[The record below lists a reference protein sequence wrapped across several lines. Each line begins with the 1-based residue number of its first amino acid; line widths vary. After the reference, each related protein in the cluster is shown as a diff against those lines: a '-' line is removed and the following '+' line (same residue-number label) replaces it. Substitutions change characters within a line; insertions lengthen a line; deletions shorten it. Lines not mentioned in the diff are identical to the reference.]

1 MIPLSHSIV
10 TLKPAR
16 QAALQAIVS
25 VDERRKNGA
34 KLPSLP
40 HVRTFLRVLTGSSR
54 LNATV
59 ARQIPGLN
67 WVPKNRHSNLKQ
79 VEEALDAMIATGG
92 KDCRLPLT
100 LDVQAELF
108 PEVMHTRTDRRLQRS
123 NIKTIRQMR
132 RESREVDQR
141 WKMRQ
146 NLLAKAEIDL
156 NFQSPESVCTWYS
169 RWSDEFD
176 ALELEPMFWRWQT
189 RFSSLKELVWLRM
202 SGEPLYA
209 VMYEIPFIVRETAE
223 HIRIAER
230 WQVPNK
236 LKFQLEKLAGRDNEH
251 S

>member
-10 TLKPAR
+10 ALKPAR
-16 QAALQAIVS
+16 QAALQAIMS
-25 VDERRKNGA
+25 VEERRKSGG

-79 VEEALDAMIATGG
+79 VEEALDVMLSTGG
-92 KDCRLPLT
+92 EACPLPLT
-100 LDVQAELF
+100 QDVQAELF
-108 PEVMHTRTDRRLQRS
+108 PEVMHTRTDRRMHRS
-123 NIKTIRQMR
+123 DIQTTRQMR
-132 RESREVDQR
+132 RESREYDQH
-141 WKMRQ
+141 WKLRQ

-156 NFQSPESVCTWYS
+156 NFQSPESVCTWYR
-169 RWSDEFD
+169 RWNDEFD
-176 ALELEPMFWRWQT
+176 AAELELGFWRWQT
-189 RFSSLKELVWLRM
+189 RFSSLKELDWMRM

-209 VMYEIPFIVRETAE
+209 VMYEIPFIVRETPA

-236 LKFQLEKLAGRDNEH
+236 LNFQQ
-251 S
+251 

>member
-1 MIPLSHSIV
+1 MIPSSHALV

-25 VDERRKNGA
+25 VEERRNKGA

-54 LNATV
+54 LNASV

-92 KDCRLPLT
+92 EACPLPLT

-108 PEVMHTRTDRRLQRS
+108 PEVMHTRTDRRLHKS
-123 NIKTIRQMR
+123 NIQTTRQMR
-132 RESREVDQR
+132 RESREYEQR
-141 WKMRQ
+141 WKSRQ

-176 ALELEPMFWRWQT
+176 AAELEGMFWRWQT
-189 RFSSLKELVWLRM
+189 RFASLKELAWLRM
-202 SGEPLYA
+202 NGEPLWS
-209 VMYEIPFIVRETAE
+209 VLLEIRYIVHDTPVSICAAE
-223 HIRIAER
+223 S
-230 WQVPNK
+230 WGVPNK
-236 LKFQLEKLAGRDNEH
+236 LAAMRQPNA
-251 S
+251 

>member
-1 MIPLSHSIV
+1 MIPSSHALV

-25 VDERRKNGA
+25 VEERRNKGA

-54 LNATV
+54 LNASV

-79 VEEALDAMIATGG
+79 VEEALDAMIATAGEA
-92 KDCRLPLT
+92 CPLPLT

-108 PEVMHTRTDRRLQRS
+108 PAVIHTRTDRRLRKS
-123 NIKTIRQMR
+123 NFQTTRQIR
-132 RESREVDQR
+132 RESREFDQR
-141 WKMRQ
+141 WKLRQ

-156 NFQSPESVCTWYS
+156 NFQSPETVSTWYS

-176 ALELEPMFWRWQT
+176 AAELESMFWRWQT
-189 RFSSLKELVWLRM
+189 RFSSLKELEWLRI
-202 SGEPLYA
+202 GNEPLYA
-209 VMYEIPFIVRETAE
+209 VMYEIPFIVRDTPE

-236 LKFQLEKLAGRDNEH
+236 LKYLHRTEIEGGY
-251 S
+251 